1 MVSRMASMAYRG
13 ILSNSRR
20 GLKTNCSQTNPRSVG
35 LRREDKSRWERRAA
49 LTPTTVEQLIKDT
62 GSRIYVQPS
71 TKRIFSDESYK
82 KAGAIVTE
90 DISAAD
96 IILGIK
102 EVPEESLLPKKTY
115 LFFSHSHKGN
125 QKNMSMLKNILEKD
139 IRLIDYELMKD
150 STGKRLVAFGQFAG
164 NAGMVDSLH
173 GMGHRFL
180 GMGYSTPFMYLAMAH
195 GYKSL
200 QDARQ
205 SVGAMGEMIKDQ
217 KTPKDFGPLVFGFT
231 GAGNVAHGALDI
243 FKELPHEFVAAKD
256 LPLLVNDKNPNL
268 SKLYATHLAI
278 PDYIQHR
285 DGSPCVDPED
295 YLRNPSAYQ
304 SVFHQKVAPFVNTVV
319 TGGYWDERYPRLL
332 TNAQLKELQLQQ
344 QIGHVPRGKMMTL
357 ADIVCDVK
365 GAFEPLSHSTNIDN
379 GFFYYDAI
387 NGREHE
393 NAEEPGMQ
401 IMGIDILPA
410 ELPIESSQHFS
421 NVLYPHLKELVTS
434 SAVNLSDLSAT
445 LANATIADKGHLTKE
460 HKGLEAK
467 LPLKSKSLEAI
478 KAETVKLK
486 TVLLLG
492 SGMVAGPLVEH
503 LLKRPDVRVVVASNM
518 ENEAKALVRNHS
530 RAESVGLDISNVS
543 QLSGLVSK
551 ADVVVSFVPA
561 FLHTKVAKICIEE
574 RKHMV
579 TASYVSD
586 EMQQLDSLAK
596 KAGVLIMNEVGLDP
610 GIDHMSAMKI
620 IDEAKRQGSKIRSF
634 ISWCGGLPAPEASNG
649 PLGYKF
655 SWSPRGV
662 LTASG
667 NTATYWTGGKKF
679 TIPGE
684 ALLKQHFPA
693 VRTSYKGFVFEGLAN
708 RDSLSYVDTYGL
720 GNLADMD
727 TMFRGTLRYQGYSDV
742 LYGFKKLGFLDQ
754 TSQLSKCASWDGYF
768 DQILNSRHPKDRMD
782 AMVQKLGLP
791 KDHPMVEDVWDAM
804 SALSQTNNIQFPQ
817 NVSPLDA
824 FSVLLANKLQY
835 LPGERDMVAMHHEFG
850 IEHSSGKKETVTSTL
865 VHYGNEHHT
874 AMATTVGLPA
884 AMTTELVLDNK
895 IPERGVLRPTSS
907 HVYLPVLDQLEHV
920 GVQFVESVQASHPIR
935 LDATGSGAW
944 N

>member
-1 MVSRMASMAYRG
+1 MLLNTS
-13 ILSNSRR
+13 R
-20 GLKTNCSQTNPRSVG
+20 GLKSNASQTGPRSVG

-49 LTPTTVEQLIKDT
+49 LTPATVEQLICDT

-71 TKRIFSDESYK
+71 TKRIFSDEAYR
-82 KAGAIVTE
+82 KAGATITE
-90 DISAAD
+90 DISEAD

-102 EVPEESLLPKKTY
+102 EVPEEALIANKTY

-150 STGKRLVAFGQFAG
+150 SSGKRLVAFGQFAG

-205 SVGAMGEMIKDQ
+205 AVGAMGAMIEEQ
-217 KTPKDFGPLVFGFT
+217 GTPKDFGPLVFGFT
-231 GAGNVAHGALDI
+231 GAGNVAHGALDV
-243 FKELPHEFVAAKD
+243 FRELPHEFVAAED
-256 LPLLVNDKNPNL
+256 LPLLVKDKNPNL
-268 SKLYATHLAI
+268 NKLYATHLAI

-285 DGSPCVDPED
+285 DGSPCTDPND
-295 YLRNPSAYQ
+295 YLSNPSGYQ

-319 TGGYWDERYPRLL
+319 TGGYWDDRYPRLL
-332 TNAQLKELQLQQ
+332 TNSQLKELQIQQ
-344 QIGHVPRGKMMTL
+344 QLGHIPRGKMMTL

-365 GAFEPLSHSTNIDN
+365 GAFESLSHSTNIDN

-387 NGREHE
+387 NNIEHE
-393 NAEEPGMQ
+393 NAEEAGMQ
-401 IMGIDILPA
+401 IMGVDILPA

-421 NVLYPHLKELVTS
+421 NVLYPHLKELVSDSVTS
-434 SAVNLSDLSAT
+434 NAIKLSELSAT
-445 LANATIADKGHLTKE
+445 LANATIADKGKLTKE
-460 HKGLEAK
+460 YKGLEGK
-467 LPLKSKSLEAI
+467 LPLQSKSFQASS
-478 KAETVKLK
+478 ANNSGPAQLK

-518 ENEAKALVRNHS
+518 ANEAKALVANHD
-530 RAESVGLDISNVS
+530 RAESVGLDISNGS

-561 FLHTKVAKICIEE
+561 FLHPKVAKVCIQE

-579 TASYVSD
+579 TASYVSE
-586 EMQQLDSLAK
+586 EMQELDDLAK

-620 IDEAKRQGSKIRSF
+620 IDESKRRGSKIRSF
-634 ISWCGGLPAPEASNG
+634 ISWCGGLPAPEASNV

-667 NTATYWTGGKKF
+667 NTATYWTGGKRF

-684 ALLKQHFPA
+684 SLLRQHFPA

-720 GNLADMD
+720 GDLSDMD

-754 TSQLSKCASWDGYF
+754 TSQLSKCTSWVY
-768 DQILNSRHPKDRMD
+768 ILKKGENTQDRTD
-782 AMVQKLGLP
+782 AMVLKLGLP
-791 KDHPMVEDVWDAM
+791 KDHPMVEKVLDAM
-804 SALSQTNNIQFPQ
+804 QALSSPQMNQVQFPQ

-824 FSVLLANKLQY
+824 FSVLLAHQLQY

-865 VHYGNEHHT
+865 IHYGNDHHT
-874 AMATTVGLPA
+874 AMAKTVGLPA

-895 IPERGVLRPTSS
+895 IPERGILRPTSS

-935 LDATGSGAW
+935 LDGTGSGAW
-944 N
+944 D